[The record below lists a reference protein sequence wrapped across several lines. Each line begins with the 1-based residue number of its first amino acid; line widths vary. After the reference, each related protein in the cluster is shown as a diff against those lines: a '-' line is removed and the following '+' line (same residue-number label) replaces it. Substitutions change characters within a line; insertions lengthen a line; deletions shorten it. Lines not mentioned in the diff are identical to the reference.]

1 MDIHTTRA
9 VLRKIRRLF
18 QYLVHR
24 RRVEAELDEEL
35 RGAFEILVDRYL
47 ARGFSPAQAR
57 RAAQLEFEGV
67 EQVKERVRDHLLG
80 SGIDTVLQDLR
91 YAWRGLRKQR
101 SFSTIALITLAL
113 GIGVNTAVF
122 SVFYAVL
129 MCPLPYQ
136 DPDRLVLIWVNLKT
150 RGTVQISANG
160 GIFSEVERRQRSMTG
175 VAGIWV
181 TPPSTF
187 PGDPPVQVKSAFV
200 TTNFFDVLGV
210 PAAIGRTFVASDLGQ
225 AATVLADTF
234 WRQHFGADRTLVGRA
249 KPGDG
254 TLIGVLPASF
264 QLHFAP
270 AANVPG
276 DVQVFHTWGGGA
288 LEQEPNTIIRMV
300 ARLRPGLTI
309 ADAQRDLDRIA
320 TDMRAD
326 RPEFARENGRF
337 AVVGM
342 QADAFRDVAPA
353 LTVLFAGGGF
363 VLLICCVNV
372 AGLVLARGNDRR
384 REIAFRMA
392 LGASRARIVRL
403 FVAEAL
409 TLSIVGGAAGVAAGW
424 VVFRGLL
431 AIRPERL
438 ARIDEPNL
446 LWSALGYA
454 AAASLAATLAFA
466 LTAALQNLRV
476 RDIEALRAKGQ
487 GWLGRLQRH
496 AGRALVVGEITVGF
510 VLVTGASL
518 AARTLF
524 NVERIR
530 PGFDQEQLLAFQL
543 PGMPPSRLA
552 QWEERFA
559 SVAGVTR
566 AGAISHLPFDS
577 TLPNWFGDF
586 FVTKGAER
594 SSFTADSRAVTPGYL
609 PAIGARIVE
618 GRHFTAQDNERFPY
632 VVIVDDLLARTVWP
646 GESALGKTIDAQ
658 HMTRRGTPFEFV
670 PSVIVGIVEHVH
682 THSLTN
688 ETRPQIYSPFAQN
701 TRERFPQTFVLRTT
715 VPPLSL
721 LPDVRATLQALD
733 PAMAMDKVLP
743 MSAYVNREVA
753 PVGFTAA
760 LAALFGALAL
770 LLAATGIF
778 GLLNYQVSRRMGEI
792 GMRMAMGATTG
803 DILRLVL
810 REGVALVVA
819 GVLLGLFGALAAGTG
834 LGSVLYGVSSTD
846 PVSFGLAL
854 LLLPAAAFLGCWRP
868 ARRAASANPSQLLR
882 AE

>member
-1 MDIHTTRA
+1 MRQ
-9 VLRKIRRLF
+9 LF
-18 QYLVHR
+18 AYLIDR
-24 RRVEAELDEEL
+24 RRVDAELDEEL
-35 RGAFEILVDRYL
+35 RASFEMLVERYQ
-47 ARGFSPAQAR
+47 ARGLSTAEAR
-57 RAAQLEFEGV
+57 RTARLEFEGM
-67 EQVKERVRDHLLG
+67 EQVKERVRDNLLG
-80 SGIDTVLQDLR
+80 SGIDTFLQDLR
-91 YAWRGLRKQR
+91 YACRGLRKQR
-101 SFSTIALITLAL
+101 SFSSIVLITLAL

-129 MCPLPYQ
+129 MRPLPYQ
-136 DPDRLVLIWVNLKT
+136 DPDRLVLIWVNLKA
-150 RGTVQISANG
+150 RGAVQISANG
-160 GIFSEVERRQRSMTG
+160 EIFVEVERRQRSMTG

-210 PAAIGRTFVASDLGQ
+210 PAAIGRTFVASDRGQ
-225 AATVLADTF
+225 EGTVLADTF
-234 WRQHFGADRTLVGRA
+234 WRHHFGADRALVGRA
-249 KPGDG
+249 SLGDIA
-254 TLIGVLPASF
+254 LIGVLPASF

-276 DVQVFHTWGGGA
+276 DVQVFHTWGSGF
-288 LEQEPNTIIRMV
+288 EQEPNTIIRMV
-300 ARLRPGLTI
+300 ARLRAGLTI
-309 ADAQRDLDRIA
+309 ADAQRDLDRVA
-320 TDMRAD
+320 AGMQAD
-326 RPEFARENGRF
+326 RSEFARDSLRLR
-337 AVVGM
+337 VVGM
-342 QADAFRDVAPA
+342 QDDAFRDVAPA

-372 AGLVLARGNDRR
+372 AGLVLARGSDRR

-392 LGASRARIVRL
+392 LGASRARIARL
-403 FVAEAL
+403 LVAEAL
-409 TLSIVGGAAGVAAGW
+409 ALSVAGGAAGAAAGW
-424 VVFRGLL
+424 LVFRGLL

-438 ARIDEPNL
+438 ARIEEPNL
-446 LWSALGYA
+446 VWSALGYA

-466 LTAALQNLRV
+466 FTSALQNRHV

-496 AGRALVVGEITVGF
+496 AGRALVVGEITIGF
-510 VLVTGASL
+510 VLVTGAAL

-543 PGMPPSRLA
+543 PGMPPSRMA

-559 SVAGVTR
+559 NVPGVTR
-566 AGAISHLPFDS
+566 AGVISHLPFDS
-577 TLPNWFGDF
+577 TLPNWYGDF
-586 FVTKGAER
+586 WVDKGAER

-609 PAIGARIVE
+609 PAIGARLVA
-618 GRHFTAQDNERFPY
+618 GRHFTAQDDQRAPD

-646 GESALGKTIDAQ
+646 GESALGKTIDAE
-658 HMTRRGTPFEFV
+658 HMTTRGTPFEFV
-670 PSVIVGIVEHVH
+670 PSVIVGVVEHVH

-721 LPDVRATLQALD
+721 VPDLRATLRALD
-733 PAMAMDKVLP
+733 PTMAMDKLLP
-743 MSAYVNREVA
+743 MSAYVSREVA

-792 GMRMAMGATTG
+792 GTRMAMGATTR
-803 DILRLVL
+803 DILHLVL

-819 GVLLGLFGALAAGTG
+819 GVLLGLIGALAAGSG

-846 PVSFGLAL
+846 PVSFGLAV
-854 LLLPAAAFLGCWRP
+854 LLLPAAALLGCWRP